1 MVKKQTI
8 IDALNAW
15 VSQRPGL
22 DYGNY
27 GDPVAYRAEVRSIGK
42 DLQHARAM
50 INYVAWHDSITAE
63 MILDAADNGGRLSI
77 KVVPCHSVN
86 QQSIYQARR
95 ATGGILE
102 MPPAD
107 SWRITI
113 DYCTG
118 QYWPTEYRPAVC
130 RLLSSVIWHWM
141 RENAPVDAGPIIAHS
156 NLQDVGGYIRKTAK
170 RELGT
175 SIARRWFA

>member
-1 MVKKQTI
+1 MRDLKTQIVL
-8 IDALNAW
+8 ALSEW

-22 DYGNY
+22 DYHNY
-27 GDPVAYRAEVRSIGK
+27 GDPVSYRAEVRSIGK

-63 MILDAADNGGRLSI
+63 MILKAADNGGRLSI
-77 KVVPCHSVN
+77 VVRGDTV
-86 QQSIYQARR
+86 A
-95 ATGGILE
+95 
-102 MPPAD
+102 
-107 SWRITI
+107 I

-118 QYWPTEYRPAVC
+118 QYWHTEYRPAVC
-130 RLLSSVIWHWM
+130 RLLSSVIWYWLRDNM
-141 RENAPVDAGPIIAHS
+141 LDPATGND
-156 NLQDVGGYIRKTAK
+156 IRRQAA

>member
-1 MVKKQTI
+1 MRDLKTQIVL
-8 IDALNAW
+8 ALSAW

-42 DLQHARAM
+42 DLQHARAL

-63 MILDAADNGGRLSI
+63 MILDAAKSGRLSI
-77 KVVPCHSVN
+77 VVTDGTV
-86 QQSIYQARR
+86 A
-95 ATGGILE
+95 
-102 MPPAD
+102 
-107 SWRITI
+107 I

-118 QYWPTEYRPAVC
+118 QYWHTEYRPAVC
-130 RLLSSVIWHWM
+130 RLLSSVIWYWM
-141 RENAPVDAGPIIAHS
+141 RDNMLDPATGND
-156 NLQDVGGYIRKTAK
+156 IRRQAA

>member
-1 MVKKQTI
+1 MADLKTQIVL
-8 IDALNAW
+8 ALSAW

-27 GDPVAYRAEVRSIGK
+27 GDHVAYRAEMRSIGR

-63 MILDAADNGGRLSI
+63 MILNEFRAGGRFTCTVDGD
-77 KVVPCHSVN
+77 KV
-86 QQSIYQARR
+86 
-95 ATGGILE
+95 TL
-102 MPPAD
+102 
-107 SWRITI
+107 
-113 DYCTG
+113 DYCVG
-118 QYWPTEYRPAVC
+118 QYWCTEYRPAVC
-130 RLLSSVIWHWM
+130 RLLSSVIWYWM
-141 RENAPVDAGPIIAHS
+141 RGNMPKGELRHNSETGETFERYDGLRAGDYLRRQA
-156 NLQDVGGYIRKTAK
+156 A

>member
-15 VSQRPGL
+15 VNQRPGL

-27 GDPVAYRAEVRSIGK
+27 GDLVAYRAEVRSIGK

-63 MILDAADNGGRLSI
+63 MILDAAKSGRLSI
-77 KVVPCHSVN
+77 VVTDGTV
-86 QQSIYQARR
+86 A
-95 ATGGILE
+95 
-102 MPPAD
+102 
-107 SWRITI
+107 I

-130 RLLSSVIWHWM
+130 RLLSSVIWYWISANTSTVEVTKM
-141 RENAPVDAGPIIAHS
+141 PQYGCMEGIVNQGD
-156 NLQDVGGYIRKTAK
+156 YIRKTAR

>member
-1 MVKKQTI
+1 MVDKSKI

-22 DYGNY
+22 DYRNY
-27 GDPVAYRAEVRSIGK
+27 GDVSSYRAEVRSIGK
-42 DLQHARAM
+42 DLQHARAL

-63 MILDAADNGGRLSI
+63 MILKAADNGGRLSI
-77 KVVPCHSVN
+77 VVRGDTV
-86 QQSIYQARR
+86 A
-95 ATGGILE
+95 
-102 MPPAD
+102 
-107 SWRITI
+107 I

-118 QYWPTEYRPAVC
+118 QYWHTEYRPAVC
-130 RLLSSVIWHWM
+130 RLLSSVIWYWLRDNM
-141 RENAPVDAGPIIAHS
+141 LDPATGND
-156 NLQDVGGYIRKTAK
+156 IRRQAA

>member
-1 MVKKQTI
+1 MRDLKQTI

-27 GDPVAYRAEVRSIGK
+27 GDLSAYRSEMRSIGK
-42 DLQHARAM
+42 DLQHARAL
-50 INYVAWHDSITAE
+50 IDYVAWHDSITAE
-63 MILDAADNGGRLSI
+63 MILKAADNGGRLSI
-77 KVVPCHSVN
+77 VVDGESV
-86 QQSIYQARR
+86 R
-95 ATGGILE
+95 
-102 MPPAD
+102 
-107 SWRITI
+107 I

-130 RLLSSVIWHWM
+130 RLISSVIWHWM
-141 RENAPVDAGPIIAHS
+141 RANDPRRSGEM
-156 NLQDVGGYIRKTAK
+156 IRKTAS

>member
-15 VSQRPGL
+15 VNQRPGL
-22 DYGNY
+22 NYGNY
-27 GDPVAYRAEVRSIGK
+27 GDPAAYRAEVRSIGK

-63 MILDAADNGGRLSI
+63 MILDAAKSGRLSI
-77 KVVPCHSVN
+77 VVNGDTV
-86 QQSIYQARR
+86 
-95 ATGGILE
+95 TL
-102 MPPAD
+102 
-107 SWRITI
+107 

-118 QYWPTEYRPAVC
+118 QYWCTEYRPAVC
-130 RLLSSVIWHWM
+130 RLLSSVIWYWLSANM
-141 RENAPVDAGPIIAHS
+141 PKPVHMHNSETGEDVQRIAGLRIGDY
-156 NLQDVGGYIRKTAK
+156 LRKTAR

>member
-15 VSQRPGL
+15 VNQRPGL

-27 GDPVAYRAEVRSIGK
+27 GDLVAYRAEVRSIGK

-63 MILDAADNGGRLSI
+63 MILDAAKSGRLSI
-77 KVVPCHSVN
+77 VVTDGTV
-86 QQSIYQARR
+86 A
-95 ATGGILE
+95 
-102 MPPAD
+102 
-107 SWRITI
+107 I

-130 RLLSSVIWHWM
+130 RLLSSVIWYWISA
-141 RENAPVDAGPIIAHS
+141 NASTVEVTKMPQYGCMEGIVNQGD
-156 NLQDVGGYIRKTAK
+156 YIRKTAR

>member
-27 GDPVAYRAEVRSIGK
+27 GDPVAYRAEMRSIGK

-63 MILDAADNGGRLSI
+63 MILDAAKSGRLSI
-77 KVVPCHSVN
+77 VVKGDTV
-86 QQSIYQARR
+86 A
-95 ATGGILE
+95 
-102 MPPAD
+102 
-107 SWRITI
+107 I

-118 QYWPTEYRPAVC
+118 QYWCTEYRPAVC
-130 RLLSSVIWHWM
+130 RLLSSVIWHWISA
-141 RENAPVDAGPIIAHS
+141 NASTLDIAKMPQHGCMAGIV
-156 NLQDVGGYIRKTAK
+156 NQGDYIRKTAR

-175 SIARRWFA
+175 SIARRWFS

>member
-15 VSQRPGL
+15 VNQRPGL

-27 GDPVAYRAEVRSIGK
+27 GDPAAYRAEVRSIGK
-42 DLQHARAM
+42 DLQHARAL

-63 MILDAADNGGRLSI
+63 MILDAAKSGRLSI
-77 KVVPCHSVN
+77 VVTDGTV
-86 QQSIYQARR
+86 A
-95 ATGGILE
+95 
-102 MPPAD
+102 
-107 SWRITI
+107 I

-118 QYWPTEYRPAVC
+118 QYWCTEYRPAVC
-130 RLLSSVIWHWM
+130 RLLSSVIWYWLSANRYWLSANRYWLSANM
-141 RENAPVDAGPIIAHS
+141 PKPVHMHNSETGE
-156 NLQDVGGYIRKTAK
+156 DVQRIDGLRIGDYIRKTAR

>member
-1 MVKKQTI
+1 MVSKQTI

-15 VSQRPGL
+15 VNQRPGL

-50 INYVAWHDSITAE
+50 LNYVAWHDSITAE
-63 MILDAADNGGRLSI
+63 MILDAAKSGRLSI
-77 KVVPCHSVN
+77 VVTDGTV
-86 QQSIYQARR
+86 A
-95 ATGGILE
+95 
-102 MPPAD
+102 
-107 SWRITI
+107 I

-118 QYWPTEYRPAVC
+118 QYWCTEYRPAVC
-130 RLLSSVIWHWM
+130 RLLSSVIWYWM
-141 RENAPVDAGPIIAHS
+141 RENAPVDAGPIISHS
-156 NLQDVGGYIRKTAK
+156 NLQDVGGYIRKTAR

>member
-15 VSQRPGL
+15 VNQRPGL

-42 DLQHARAM
+42 DLQHARNL
-50 INYVAWHDSITAE
+50 INYVACHDSITAE
-63 MILDAADNGGRLSI
+63 MILDAAQSGRLSI
-77 KVVPCHSVN
+77 KVEGDKVRV
-86 QQSIYQARR
+86 
-95 ATGGILE
+95 
-102 MPPAD
+102 
-107 SWRITI
+107 

-141 RENAPVDAGPIIAHS
+141 RDNMLDPVTGND
-156 NLQDVGGYIRKTAK
+156 IRKTAR

-175 SIARRWFA
+175 GVARRWFA

>member
-8 IDALNAW
+8 IDALNRW

-22 DYGNY
+22 EYGNY
-27 GDPVAYRAEVRSIGK
+27 GDVSSYRAELRSIGK
-42 DLQHARAM
+42 DLQHARAL

-63 MILDAADNGGRLSI
+63 MILKAADNGGRLSF
-77 KVVPCHSVN
+77 VVRDYGTV
-86 QQSIYQARR
+86 
-95 ATGGILE
+95 
-102 MPPAD
+102 
-107 SWRITI
+107 TI

-118 QYWPTEYRPAVC
+118 QYWPTEYRAAAC
-130 RLLSSVIWHWM
+130 RLLSSVIWYWLRDNM
-141 RENAPVDAGPIIAHS
+141 LDPATGND
-156 NLQDVGGYIRKTAK
+156 IRRQAA

>member
-1 MVKKQTI
+1 MVSKQTI

-15 VSQRPGL
+15 VNQRPGL

-27 GDPVAYRAEVRSIGK
+27 GDPAAYRAEMRSIGK

-50 INYVAWHDSITAE
+50 INYVAWRDSITAE
-63 MILDAADNGGRLSI
+63 MILKAADNGGRLSI
-77 KVVPCHSVN
+77 VVNGDTV
-86 QQSIYQARR
+86 
-95 ATGGILE
+95 TL
-102 MPPAD
+102 
-107 SWRITI
+107 

-118 QYWPTEYRPAVC
+118 QYWCTEYRPAVC
-130 RLLSSVIWHWM
+130 RLLSFVIWYWM
-141 RENAPVDAGPIIAHS
+141 RENAPVDAGPIISHS
-156 NLQDVGGYIRKTAK
+156 NLQDVGGYIRKTAR

>member
-1 MVKKQTI
+1 MGDLKQTI
-8 IDALNAW
+8 IDALNRW

-27 GDPVAYRAEVRSIGK
+27 GDVSSYRAEVRSIGK
-42 DLQHARAM
+42 DMQHARAM

-63 MILDAADNGGRLSI
+63 MILDAAKSGRLSI
-77 KVVPCHSVN
+77 VVTDGTV
-86 QQSIYQARR
+86 A
-95 ATGGILE
+95 
-102 MPPAD
+102 
-107 SWRITI
+107 I

-130 RLLSSVIWHWM
+130 RLLSSVIWYWM
-141 RENAPVDAGPIIAHS
+141 RGNMPKGELRHNSETGETFERYDGLRAGDYLRRQA
-156 NLQDVGGYIRKTAK
+156 A

>member
-1 MVKKQTI
+1 MVKKQTV

-15 VSQRPGL
+15 VNQRPGL

-27 GDPVAYRAEVRSIGK
+27 GDLVAYRAEVRSIGK

-50 INYVAWHDSITAE
+50 LNYAAWHDSITAE
-63 MILDAADNGGRLSI
+63 MILDAAKSGRLSI
-77 KVVPCHSVN
+77 VVDGEKVRV
-86 QQSIYQARR
+86 
-95 ATGGILE
+95 
-102 MPPAD
+102 
-107 SWRITI
+107 

-130 RLLSSVIWHWM
+130 RLLSTVIWRWFGD
-141 RENAPVDAGPIIAHS
+141 NARSADVAKMPQYGCMAGIV
-156 NLQDVGGYIRKTAK
+156 NQGDYIRKTAR

-175 SIARRWFA
+175 SIAQRWFA

>member
-8 IDALNAW
+8 IEALNRW

-22 DYGNY
+22 EFGNY
-27 GDPVAYRAEVRSIGK
+27 GDPAAYRAEVRSIGK

-50 INYVAWHDSITAE
+50 LDYVAWHDSITAE
-63 MILDAADNGGRLSI
+63 MILDAAKSGRLSI
-77 KVVPCHSVN
+77 VVDGESV
-86 QQSIYQARR
+86 R
-95 ATGGILE
+95 
-102 MPPAD
+102 
-107 SWRITI
+107 I

-141 RENAPVDAGPIIAHS
+141 RANDPQRSGEM
-156 NLQDVGGYIRKTAK
+156 IRKTAS

-175 SIARRWFA
+175 SIARRWFQ

>member
-1 MVKKQTI
+1 MVDKSTI
-8 IDALNAW
+8 VAALDAFIR
-15 VSQRPGL
+15 QRPGL
-22 DYGNY
+22 EFGNY
-27 GDPVAYRAEVRSIGK
+27 GDLSAYRAEVRSIGK

-50 INYVAWHDSITAE
+50 LRYVEWHDSITAD
-63 MILDAADNGGRLSI
+63 MILDAAKSGRLSI
-77 KVVPCHSVN
+77 VVDGNKVRV
-86 QQSIYQARR
+86 
-95 ATGGILE
+95 
-102 MPPAD
+102 
-107 SWRITI
+107 

-141 RENAPVDAGPIIAHS
+141 RETAPVDAGPIDKFS
-156 NLQDVGGYIRKTAK
+156 NLQNVGPWIRKQAS

>member
-8 IDALNAW
+8 IDALNRW

-50 INYVAWHDSITAE
+50 LNYVAWHDSITAE
-63 MILDAADNGGRLSI
+63 MILKAADNGGRLSI
-77 KVVPCHSVN
+77 VVKGDAV
-86 QQSIYQARR
+86 A
-95 ATGGILE
+95 
-102 MPPAD
+102 
-107 SWRITI
+107 I

-118 QYWPTEYRPAVC
+118 QYWPTEYRPAAC
-130 RLLSSVIWHWM
+130 RLLSSVIWYWM
-141 RENAPVDAGPIIAHS
+141 RENAPVDAGPIISHS
-156 NLQDVGGYIRKTAK
+156 NLQDVGGYIRKTAR

>member
-1 MVKKQTI
+1 MRDLKTQIVL
-8 IDALNAW
+8 ALSAW

-22 DYGNY
+22 DYRNY
-27 GDPVAYRAEVRSIGK
+27 GDPVAYRAEMRSIGK
-42 DLQHARAM
+42 DLQHARAL

-63 MILDAADNGGRLSI
+63 MILDAAKSGRLSI
-77 KVVPCHSVN
+77 IVKGDTVS
-86 QQSIYQARR
+86 
-95 ATGGILE
+95 
-102 MPPAD
+102 
-107 SWRITI
+107 I

-130 RLLSSVIWHWM
+130 RLLSSVIWYWLRDNM
-141 RENAPVDAGPIIAHS
+141 LDPATGND
-156 NLQDVGGYIRKTAK
+156 IRRQAA